1 MKIFLM
7 IFFSIFSFF
16 AIAQE
21 KGNKTANSKNSSV
34 KNTKNVVVVSK
45 SNDNDSKGA
54 NEQMDKKN
62 YPDKVKTS
70 PEEFYIV
77 NDKPV
82 DRVTYLK
89 YLRANKK

>member
-16 AIAQE
+16 ASAQE
-21 KGNKTANSKNSSV
+21 KGNKAANSKNGSV
-34 KNTKNVVVVSK
+34 KNTKNVVVSK
-45 SNDNDSKGA
+45 SNDNASTGSNK
-54 NEQMDKKN
+54 QLDKKN
-62 YPDKVKTS
+62 YPDKVKTA

>member
-1 MKIFLM
+1 M
-7 IFFSIFSFF
+7 IFFSFFSFF
-16 AIAQE
+16 ASAQE
-21 KGNKTANSKNSSV
+21 KGNKAANSKNGSV

-45 SNDNDSKGA
+45 SNDNDSKGVDK
-54 NEQMDKKN
+54 QMDKKN
-62 YPDKVKTS
+62 YPDKVKTA

>member
-16 AIAQE
+16 ASAQE
-21 KGNKTANSKNSSV
+21 KGNKAANSKNGSV
-34 KNTKNVVVVSK
+34 KNTKNVVVSK
-45 SNDNDSKGA
+45 SNDNASTGSNK
-54 NEQMDKKN
+54 QLDKKN
-62 YPDKVKTS
+62 YPDKVKTA

-89 YLRANKK
+89 FLRANKK

>member
-7 IFFSIFSFF
+7 IFFSIFSFC
-16 AIAQE
+16 ALAQE
-21 KGNKTANSKNSSV
+21 KGNKVANPKNSSV
-34 KNTKNVVVVSK
+34 KNTKNVVVSK
-45 SNDNDSKGA
+45 SNDNNSKEA
-54 NEQMDKKN
+54 NKSMDKKN
-62 YPDKVKTS
+62 YPDKVKAV

>member
-7 IFFSIFSFF
+7 IFFSIFSFC
-16 AIAQE
+16 ASAQE
-21 KGNKTANSKNSSV
+21 KGNKVANPKNSSV
-34 KNTKNVVVVSK
+34 KNTKNVVVSK
-45 SNDNDSKGA
+45 SNDDNL
-54 NEQMDKKN
+54 NETNRSTDKKS
-62 YPDKVKTS
+62 YPDNVKAA